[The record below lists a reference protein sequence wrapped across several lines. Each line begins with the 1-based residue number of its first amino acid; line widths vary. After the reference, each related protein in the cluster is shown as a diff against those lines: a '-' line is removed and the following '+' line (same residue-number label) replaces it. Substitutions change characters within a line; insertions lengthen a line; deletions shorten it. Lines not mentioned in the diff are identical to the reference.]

1 MVNVGI
7 GEKHVPMICEK
18 HRQHDVMPFRYE
30 EIKPPFVSIE
40 LSHGEIAARFCVVS
54 AFWNQT
60 RFSNQNIVE
69 VLPELT
75 HTWLICSKWYFLLAA
90 SLLR

>member
-30 EIKPPFVSIE
+30 EIKPSFVSRE
-40 LSHGEIAARFCVVS
+40 LSHGEIAARFCIVS

-60 RFSNQNIVE
+60 RLNIVE

-75 HTWLICSKWYFLLAA
+75 HAWFLLAA